1 MSSMKKTIAKN
12 ASVLMASQL
21 ITWSLAL
28 LLTIILP
35 RYLGVAGI
43 GKLVLANSLWAIGSV
58 FISFGM
64 GILITKE
71 IARKAE
77 ATAELFSTTIV
88 VRTFLYVIAFV
99 AIIIF
104 AKVVDYPS
112 DTILIVYIV
121 GISVLFGQYAGAGRA
136 SLAGLERMEFIALAD
151 IVGKAVNVAVSIA
164 LVLLGF
170 DIMAIAAVSI
180 VTALVTMFIQLF
192 SLNRLQKLSIHLDMG
207 KAKWLL
213 KSSLPYFATDI
224 SIILY
229 HQIDTIIISLFI
241 GEVGVG
247 LYGVVD
253 TLFGTLLFIP
263 SVFLTAVYPALSRMY
278 ADSPSSMP
286 KVMSKSF
293 DLLLMIGVPMGLG
306 LVAVSNSLV
315 VLLYGAD
322 FAKSGP
328 ILTIKGI
335 VLIFTYQTIL
345 IGTFLLS
352 IDRQKAWAIIMAT
365 ATVATIPLDMIFI
378 PLFETFFNN
387 GAMGGAFAYLIT
399 EIGMAI
405 AGISLLPKGTLGRQ
419 NGWSAIKVV
428 LAGLSM
434 FIVAWMLRSYFIA
447 VPVIAGVIVYSSLII
462 LLRVLPK
469 DDWLSLK
476 QIAQQIITRITRKQP
491 EPSGIGG

>member
-1 MSSMKKTIAKN
+1 MKKTIAKN

-192 SLNRLQKLSIHLDMG
+192 
-207 KAKWLL
+207 
-213 KSSLPYFATDI
+213 P
-224 SIILY
+224 
-229 HQIDTIIISLFI
+229 
-241 GEVGVG
+241 
-247 LYGVVD
+247 
-253 TLFGTLLFIP
+253 
-263 SVFLTAVYPALSRMY
+263 
-278 ADSPSSMP
+278 
-286 KVMSKSF
+286 
-293 DLLLMIGVPMGLG
+293 
-306 LVAVSNSLV
+306 
-315 VLLYGAD
+315 
-322 FAKSGP
+322 
-328 ILTIKGI
+328 
-335 VLIFTYQTIL
+335 
-345 IGTFLLS
+345 
-352 IDRQKAWAIIMAT
+352 
-365 ATVATIPLDMIFI
+365 
-378 PLFETFFNN
+378 
-387 GAMGGAFAYLIT
+387 
-399 EIGMAI
+399 
-405 AGISLLPKGTLGRQ
+405 
-419 NGWSAIKVV
+419 
-428 LAGLSM
+428 
-434 FIVAWMLRSYFIA
+434 
-447 VPVIAGVIVYSSLII
+447 
-462 LLRVLPK
+462 
-469 DDWLSLK
+469 
-476 QIAQQIITRITRKQP
+476 
-491 EPSGIGG
+491 